1 MKSALDREAISRGR
15 VAYWAHRRI
24 VGQARA
30 RRESEA
36 RRFLVNHRGL
46 GLKDHHRDP
55 DAEEVAELQL
65 QAIEAATLDP
75 ESILIAKQERQEI
88 RAKVAVL
95 RPRESAV
102 ITARWLDD
110 TASLDDL
117 AERYGV
123 GRERIR
129 QIEWNALR
137 RLWRPLLS
145 FRGKYGNPH
154 RRQKERK
161 HTKELELAEQERQ
174 AEVREREAEK
184 QRLRVLAEAAE
195 AQKLRAIAQHA
206 IELRQRRVAQL
217 PQRPSGSYRW
227 VLPRYSTIP
236 VLAWFPNEAV
246 RP

>member
-1 MKSALDREAISRGR
+1 
-15 VAYWAHRRI
+15 
-24 VGQARA
+24 
-30 RRESEA
+30 
-36 RRFLVNHRGL
+36 LVNHRGL

-65 QAIEAATLDP
+65 QAIEARTLDP
-75 ESILIAKQERQEI
+75 ESILIAKQDTQQI
-88 RAKVAVL
+88 RAAVAVL
-95 RPRESAV
+95 RPRESAI
-102 ITARWLDD
+102 ITTRWLDD
-110 TASLDDL
+110 TATLDDL

-129 QIEWNALR
+129 QLEQNALR
-137 RLWRPLLS
+137 RLWRPLLG
-145 FRGKYGNPH
+145 FRGKYGNAH
-154 RRQKERK
+154 RKQKQRERE
-161 HTKELELAEQERQ
+161 KELIAAEEVRQ

-184 QRLRVLAEAAE
+184 LRLRVLAEAAE
-195 AQKLRAIAQHA
+195 AQRLRAIAQHA